1 LCKELKMAKKTTENT
16 PRTTGFTNTARV
28 KDLIALM
35 ADNGL
40 TEIELVEADSRILLR
55 RGGISAPAGGPV
67 AAPIQYAAPVAAPA
81 AVPASPA
88 TAAAQPD
95 EKLLTIK
102 SPMVG
107 TYYAAP
113 SPDAGP
119 YVSIGSAVD
128 DKTVVCI
135 IEAMKVFNPI
145 AAEVSGT
152 ITRILVTNGQVVEY
166 GQPLF
171 LVKP

>member
-1 LCKELKMAKKTTENT
+1 MAKKTNEIA
-16 PRTTGFTNTARV
+16 GFTDTKRV

-35 ADNGL
+35 AENGL
-40 TEIELVEADSRILLR
+40 TEIELVDDKRRIVLR
-55 RGGISAPAGGPV
+55 RGTST
-67 AAPIQYAAPVAAPA
+67 AAPA
-81 AVPASPA
+81 AGPAMHFAPQAAAA
-88 TAAAQPD
+88 TPVGAPAAQPAPAPAAKPD
-95 EKLLTIK
+95 ANVLTIK

-113 SPDAGP
+113 SPDAAP

-145 AAEVSGT
+145 PAEVSGT
-152 ITRILVTNGQVVEY
+152 IVKVLVSNGQVVEY

-171 LVKP
+171 EVKP

>member
-1 LCKELKMAKKTTENT
+1 MAKKTTENT
-16 PRTTGFTNTARV
+16 PRTPGFTDTARV
-28 KDLIALM
+28 KGLIALM

-40 TEIELVEADSRILLR
+40 TEIELVEANSRILLR
-55 RGGISAPAGGPV
+55 RGGTSAPAGAPAPV
-67 AAPIQYAAPVAAPA
+67 HYAAPAPAAAPA
-81 AVPASPA
+81 APAAAAP
-88 TAAAQPD
+88 AAQPE

-113 SPDAGP
+113 SPDAAP

-128 DKTVVCI
+128 DKSVVCI

-145 AAEVSGT
+145 PSEVAGT
-152 ITRILVTNGQVVEY
+152 IAKILVTNGQVVEY

>member
-1 LCKELKMAKKTTENT
+1 MPKKTTEKA
-16 PRTTGFTNTARV
+16 PRSAGFTDTARV

-35 ADNGL
+35 ANNGL

-55 RGGISAPAGGPV
+55 RGGVSAPAAGVPV
-67 AAPIQYAAPVAAPA
+67 AAPMQYAAPAAAPTAPTAAPA
-81 AVPASPA
+81 APAE
-88 TAAAQPD
+88 

-113 SPDAGP
+113 SPDAAP

-128 DKTVVCI
+128 AKTVVCI

-145 AAEVSGT
+145 AAEVTGT
-152 ITRILVTNGQVVEY
+152 IAKVLVTNGQVVEY

>member
-1 LCKELKMAKKTTENT
+1 MPKKTTENT
-16 PRTTGFTNTARV
+16 PRTAGFTDTARV
-28 KDLIALM
+28 KGLIALM

-40 TEIELVEADSRILLR
+40 TEIELVEANSRILLR
-55 RGGISAPAGGPV
+55 RGGVGTPAGVPV
-67 AAPIQYAAPVAAPA
+67 ATPVHYAAPVAAPA
-81 AVPASPA
+81 ATPAAPA
-88 TAAAQPD
+88 APAAAAQPE

-113 SPDAGP
+113 SPDAAP

-145 AAEVSGT
+145 PAEVSGT
-152 ITRILVTNGQVVEY
+152 IAKVLVTNGQVVEY

>member
-1 LCKELKMAKKTTENT
+1 MAKKTNEIA
-16 PRTTGFTNTARV
+16 GFTDTKRV

-35 ADNGL
+35 AENGL
-40 TEIELVEADSRILLR
+40 TEIELVDDKRRIVLR
-55 RGGISAPAGGPV
+55 RGTSTAAPAAGPAV
-67 AAPIQYAAPVAAPA
+67 HFAPQAAPA
-81 AVPASPA
+81 AVAVASAAPSA
-88 TAAAQPD
+88 PAAAAPAAKAD
-95 EKLLTIK
+95 PNILTVK

-113 SPDAGP
+113 SPDAAP

-128 DKTVVCI
+128 EKTVVCI

-145 AAEVSGT
+145 PAEVSGT
-152 ITRILVTNGQVVEY
+152 IIKVLVSNGQVVEY

-171 LVKP
+171 EVKP

>member
-1 LCKELKMAKKTTENT
+1 MAKRPNETSARPAGFTDTKRVKEL
-16 PRTTGFTNTARV
+16 V
-28 KDLIALM
+28 ALM
-35 ADNGL
+35 EANGL
-40 TEIELVEADSRILLR
+40 TEIELMEDKSRIVLR
-55 RGGISAPAGGPV
+55 RGTSTAAPASHF
-67 AAPIQYAAPVAAPA
+67 APAPAPLAHAAPA
-81 AVPASPA
+81 APQAPAAKPA
-88 TAAAQPD
+88 ED

-113 SPDAGP
+113 SPDAAP
-119 YVSIGSAVD
+119 YVSVGSAVD
-128 DKTVVCI
+128 DKAVVCI

-145 AAEVSGT
+145 PAEVSGT
-152 ITRILVTNGQVVEY
+152 IAKVLVTNGQVVEY

>member
-1 LCKELKMAKKTTENT
+1 MAKKTTENT
-16 PRTTGFTNTARV
+16 PRTAGFTDTARV

-40 TEIELVEADSRILLR
+40 SEIELVEANSRILLR
-55 RGGISAPAGGPV
+55 RGGTSAPAPV
-67 AAPIQYAAPVAAPA
+67 AGVPAPIHYAAPA
-81 AVPASPA
+81 AAPAAPAATVP
-88 TAAAQPD
+88 AAQPE

-128 DKTVVCI
+128 AKTVVCI

-145 AAEVSGT
+145 AAEISGT
-152 ITRILVTNGQVVEY
+152 IAKILVTNGQVVEY

>member
-1 LCKELKMAKKTTENT
+1 MAKKTTENN
-16 PRTTGFTNTARV
+16 PRTAGFTDTARV

-40 TEIELVEADSRILLR
+40 TEIELVEASSRILLR
-55 RGGISAPAGGPV
+55 RGGSGAPG
-67 AAPIQYAAPVAAPA
+67 AAPVQYAAPVAAPA
-81 AVPASPA
+81 TAVPAAAP
-88 TAAAQPD
+88 TAPVD

-113 SPDAGP
+113 SPDAAA

-128 DKTVVCI
+128 AKTVVCI

-145 AAEVSGT
+145 AAEISGT
-152 ITRILVTNGQVVEY
+152 IAKILVTNGQVVEY

>member
-1 LCKELKMAKKTTENT
+1 MAKKTNDISAR
-16 PRTTGFTNTARV
+16 PAGFTDTKRV
-28 KDLIALM
+28 KELVALM
-35 ADNGL
+35 EANGL
-40 TEIELVEADSRILLR
+40 TEIELMEDKSRIVLR
-55 RGGISAPAGGPV
+55 RGTST
-67 AAPIQYAAPVAAPA
+67 AAPA
-81 AVPASPA
+81 AGHMVHAAPTAVHAASAAPAAPQA
-88 TAAAQPD
+88 PAAQPAEG

-113 SPDAGP
+113 SPDAAP

-128 DKTVVCI
+128 DKSVVCI

-145 AAEVSGT
+145 PAELSGT
-152 ITRILVTNGQVVEY
+152 IAKVLVTNGQVVEY